1 MRNCYIKIISCFWFI
16 IDTIYRLFYFCC
28 NCNRDHEEDDEEEER
43 KKISI
48 D

>member
-1 MRNCYIKIISCFWFI
+1 MRNCYIKIISCFWCIFDI
-16 IDTIYRLFYFCC
+16 VYRLFYFCC
-28 NCNRDHEEDDEEEER
+28 NCNIDHEKDEEEER

>member
-1 MRNCYIKIISCFWFI
+1 MRNYCIKIISCFWFI

-28 NCNRDHEEDDEEEER
+28 NCNRDHEAEEEED
-43 KKISI
+43 KKLYI